1 MLIHSDH
8 SLVQIKERHI
18 ISCLV
23 ESPSEIV
30 LKETLLKGES
40 VNLPLSGSLTYE
52 ISNPEYS
59 DFQIIGKLNL
69 EEPSEVS
76 HPVGMSQI
84 LLRGSIS
91 CCDGEILCLAM

>member
-1 MLIHSDH
+1 MAEWVNVKANEIKPGHLYKVVPGEPVPTDCVLIHSEH

-18 ISCLV
+18 VSCLV

-69 EEPSEVS
+69 E
-76 HPVGMSQI
+76 
-84 LLRGSIS
+84 
-91 CCDGEILCLAM
+91 